1 MNYRK
6 ITEQIRNNSPLEA
19 YIFLGLS
26 YYNLGKEIYPNID
39 TLADKLQVDRKA
51 ILRALQA
58 FQKNNMITITK
69 KSFNGHIKNFY
80 TISDDNYKLIDMQLL
95 EEDIK
100 REVKGFL
107 VKLDC
112 CTFNND
118 SYLTYTNKELAEI
131 LNMSTETIRKY
142 LPKCKDYIKIKKK
155 GNKRIIEF
163 IRKDIFIET
172 RKNTID
178 MVKLIYPEILTDNDI
193 YSRRIS

>member
-6 ITEQIRNNSPLEA
+6 ITEQIRKYSPLEA

-26 YYNLGKEIYPNID
+26 YYNLGKEIYPNIE
-39 TLADKLQVDRKA
+39 TLADKLHVDRKVV
-51 ILRALQA
+51 LRVLQA
-58 FQKNNMITITK
+58 FQKNKMITITK

-107 VKLDC
+107 VKLYC

-131 LNMSTETIRKY
+131 LNLSVKRIEYY

-172 RKNTID
+172 RKSTID

>member
-39 TLADKLQVDRKA
+39 TLSDKLQVDRKA
-51 ILRALQA
+51 IIRALQG
-58 FQKNNMITITK
+58 FQKQGMINITK

-80 TISDDNYKLIDMQLL
+80 AISDNNYRLIDMQLL
-95 EEDIK
+95 DEPIT

-107 VKLDC
+107 VKLYC

-118 SYLTYTNKELAEI
+118 TYLTYTNKELSEI
-131 LNMSTETIRKY
+131 LKMSSETIRKY
-142 LPKCKDYIKIKKK
+142 LPKCKDYIKIKRK
-155 GNKRIIEF
+155 GNKRIIDF
-163 IRKDIFIET
+163 TRTDIFIPT
-172 RKNTID
+172 RKNIID
-178 MVKLIYPEILTDNDI
+178 EVKLIYPEILTDEDI
-193 YSRRIS
+193 RNRRIS

>member
-6 ITEQIRNNSPLEA
+6 ITEQIREYSQLEA

-51 ILRALQA
+51 VLRALQA
-58 FQKNNMITITK
+58 FQKNKMITITK

-107 VKLDC
+107 VKLYC

-131 LNMSTETIRKY
+131 LNMSSETIKKY

-172 RKNTID
+172 RKSIID

>member
-1 MNYRK
+1 M
-6 ITEQIRNNSPLEA
+6 EA

-51 ILRALQA
+51 VLRALQE
-58 FQKNNMITITK
+58 FQKNKMITITK

-95 EEDIK
+95 EENIK

-107 VKLDC
+107 VKLYC

-118 SYLTYTNKELAEI
+118 NYLTYTNKELAEI
-131 LNMSTETIRKY
+131 LNMSERNIKYY
-142 LPKCKDYIKIKKK
+142 LPKCKGYIKIKKK

-172 RKNTID
+172 RKSIID

-193 YSRRIS
+193 YSRIIS

>member
-6 ITEQIRNNSPLEA
+6 ITEQIREYSPLEA

-39 TLADKLQVDRKA
+39 TLADKLQVDRKVV
-51 ILRALQA
+51 LRALQA
-58 FQKNNMITITK
+58 FQKNKMITITK

-107 VKLDC
+107 VKLYC

-118 SYLTYTNKELAEI
+118 NYLTYTNKELAEI
-131 LNMSTETIRKY
+131 LNMSSETIKKY

-172 RKNTID
+172 RKSVID

>member
-26 YYNLGKEIYPNID
+26 YYNLGKDIYPNID

-51 ILRALQA
+51 VLRALQA
-58 FQKNNMITITK
+58 FQKNNVITITK

-80 TISDDNYKLIDMQLL
+80 NISDDNYKLIDMQLL

-107 VKLDC
+107 V
-112 CTFNND
+112 N
-118 SYLTYTNKELAEI
+118 
-131 LNMSTETIRKY
+131 LNSATLLQI
-142 LPKCKDYIKIKKK
+142 
-155 GNKRIIEF
+155 
-163 IRKDIFIET
+163 
-172 RKNTID
+172 
-178 MVKLIYPEILTDNDI
+178 
-193 YSRRIS
+193 